1 MTGPHWLDDVEMRAW
16 LGFVRTR
23 DLIAA
28 AVGRDSTRES
38 NLTYVEYSVLAYLA
52 EAPEHRLTFADLAT
66 KLEWS
71 QSRLSHQITRMEKR
85 ELVVRE
91 PIPDDA
97 RRTAAKLTPRGADV
111 LTGAA
116 PAHVE
121 SVRRHMIDILDRQ
134 QLAALAD
141 IYDTLLAHH
150 RRAAAER

>member
-1 MTGPHWLDDVEMRAW
+1 MTDAHWLDDIEMRAW

-28 AVGRDSTRES
+28 AVGRDSSRQS

-52 EAPEHRLTFADLAT
+52 GEPDHRLTFADLAA

-85 ELVVRE
+85 GLVARE

-97 RRTAAKLTPRGADV
+97 RRTAARLSPRGADV
-111 LTGAA
+111 LSTAA
-116 PAHVE
+116 PAHVQ
-121 SVRRHMIDILDRQ
+121 SVRKHMVDVLDRQ

-150 RRAAAER
+150 RKAAAPD

>member
-1 MTGPHWLDDVEMRAW
+1 MTDPHRLDDVEMRTW

-28 AVGRDSTRES
+28 AVGRDSTKES

-52 EAPEHRLTFADLAT
+52 EDPDQRLPFASLAD

-85 ELVVRE
+85 GLVTRE
-91 PIPDDA
+91 AIPHDA
-97 RRTAAKLTPRGADV
+97 RRTAARLTPRGADV

-116 PAHVE
+116 PAHVQ
-121 SVRRHMIDILDRQ
+121 SVRRHMTDILDRG

-150 RRAAAER
+150 RNSTAGP

>member
-1 MTGPHWLDDVEMRAW
+1 MTDPHWLDDVEMRAW
-16 LGFVRTR
+16 VGFVRTR

-38 NLTYVEYSVLAYLA
+38 NLTYVEYSVLAFLSKT
-52 EAPEHRLTFADLAT
+52 PDSRCTFAELAAQ
-66 KLEWS
+66 LEWS

-85 ELVVRE
+85 GLVVRE

-97 RRTAAKLTPRGADV
+97 RRTAAKLTPRGAEV

-116 PAHVE
+116 PAHVI
-121 SVRRHMIDILDRQ
+121 SVRKHMIDILDRQ

-150 RRAAAER
+150 RQTPADN